1 MISSSLPHLTH
12 APADAAGAQRGS
24 FLLEALISV
33 LIVALAILGLLGL
46 MARGMQ
52 DVDESKQRGEA
63 ALLAASYIGSM
74 WVDTRT
80 LANLQL
86 KYTSGGAAYNELQAL
101 VAQKLPN
108 GVLSRVDVVGG
119 ATANSADVEIE
130 IQWTPPGLNIANTP
144 QGFHRYQAF
153 ATVGGN

>member
-1 MISSSLPHLTH
+1 MMTTSTSPVRR
-12 APADAAGAQRGS
+12 APQRAAAQRGS
-24 FLLEALISV
+24 FLLEALIAV

-63 ALLAASYIGSM
+63 ALLAASYIGNM
-74 WVDTRT
+74 WVDDRKI
-80 LANLQL
+80 ASLQA
-86 KYTSGGAAYNELQAL
+86 KYKAGGAAYNDLAAM

-108 GVLSRVDVVGG
+108 GQLFNVDVAAG

-130 IQWTPPGLNIANTP
+130 IRWTPPGLKVADTP
-144 QGFHRYQAF
+144 QGWHRYQAF
-153 ATVGGN
+153 ATIGAN